1 MKKMK
6 VSDLLNL
13 LRSMDPNA
21 KVSFKT
27 YEYNFAGGKDEAYI
41 YFEKAAQDQDGNL
54 EITLA

>member
-1 MKKMK
+1 MKNMK

-13 LRSMDPNA
+13 LHDMDPDA

-27 YEYNFAGGKDEAYI
+27 YEYNFVGGKDEAYI
-41 YFEKAAQDQDGNL
+41 YFEKADQDQDGNL

>member
-1 MKKMK
+1 MKNMK

-13 LRSMDPNA
+13 LRSMNPNA
-21 KVSFKT
+21 KISFKT

>member
-1 MKKMK
+1 MKNMK
-6 VSDLLNL
+6 VSDLLDL
-13 LRSMDPNA
+13 LSNMDPNA

-41 YFEKAAQDQDGNL
+41 YFEEAAQDQNGNL

>member
-1 MKKMK
+1 MKNMK

-13 LRSMDPNA
+13 LRSADPNA
-21 KVSFKT
+21 KISFKT

>member
-1 MKKMK
+1 MK
-6 VSDLLNL
+6 VSDLLDL
-13 LRSMDPNA
+13 LSNMDPNA

-41 YFEKAAQDQDGNL
+41 YFENASQDQDGNL